1 MKNIID
7 ITKKY
12 SPISFTEEQEKQFF
26 AVAEG
31 LKRIE
36 GNLNVTDLKTDEEIA
51 LLHFVDS
58 LSPLK
63 TGLFKNKKVIDV
75 GCGGGFP
82 TFPLAICAPDCHF
95 TGLDSTAKKLRFVE
109 ETARDAGI
117 SNISTLCARAEE
129 AGKGGHREKYDI
141 AVSRGVARLNVLCEW
156 CMPLVKK
163 GGYFVAMKGNRGR
176 EELEEARN
184 AIKILGGGEA
194 EIFDAPIPVFDRSH
208 TVIVIKKTASTPAE
222 YPRANGRIMKKPL

>member
-1 MKNIID
+1 MNGIIE

-12 SPISFTEEQEKQFF
+12 APFTLTDQQLEKFKK
-26 AVAEG
+26 VAES

-36 GNLNVTDLKTDEEIA
+36 GQLNVTDLKTDEEIG

-58 LSPLK
+58 LSPIS
-63 TGLFKNKKVIDV
+63 TGLFKDKKVIDI

-82 TFPLAICAPDCHF
+82 LFPLAICAPDCTF

-109 ETARDAGI
+109 DTAREADLG
-117 SNISTLCARAEE
+117 NITTLCARAEE
-129 AGKGGHREKYDI
+129 AGKGQSRESYDI

-156 CMPLVKK
+156 CMPFVKK
-163 GGYFVAMKGNRGR
+163 GGYFIAMKGNRGK
-176 EELEEARN
+176 EELEEAKN
-184 AIKILGGGEA
+184 AIRILGGGSA
-194 EIFDAPIPVFDRSH
+194 EIYDAPIPVFDRSH
-208 TVIVIKKTASTPAE
+208 TVIVIKKISETPAE

>member
-1 MKNIID
+1 MKNIIE

-12 SPISFTEEQEKQFF
+12 SSFPLSEVQEAQLEK
-26 AVAEG
+26 VAEG

-82 TFPLAICAPDCHF
+82 TFPLAICAPDCTF
-95 TGLDSTAKKLRFVE
+95 TGLDSTAKKLKFVAD
-109 ETARDAGI
+109 TAKEAGI
-117 SNISTLCARAEE
+117 SNITTLCARAEE

-163 GGYFVAMKGNRGR
+163 GGYFIAMKGNRGR
-176 EELEEARN
+176 EELEEARR
-184 AIKILGGGEA
+184 AIKTLGGGEA
-194 EIFDAPIPVFDRSH
+194 EVIDTPIPVFDRSH
-208 TVIVIKKTASTPAE
+208 TVIVIKKIAATPAE

>member
-12 SPISFTEEQEKQFF
+12 SSFPLNEVQETQLAK
-26 AVAEG
+26 VAEC

-36 GNLNVTDLKTDEEIA
+36 GSLNVTDLKTDEEIA
-51 LLHFVDS
+51 LLHFADS
-58 LSPLK
+58 LTPLS

-82 TFPLAICAPDCHF
+82 TFPLAVGAPDCHF
-95 TGLDSTAKKLRFVE
+95 TALDSTAKKLRFVE
-109 ETARDAGI
+109 ETAREAGI
-117 SNISTLCARAEE
+117 DNITTLCARAEE
-129 AGKGGHREKYDI
+129 AGKGEHREEYDI

-163 GGYFVAMKGNRGR
+163 GGYFIAMKGNRGR
-176 EELEEARN
+176 EELEEARR
-184 AIKILGGGEA
+184 AIKTLGGGEA
-194 EIFDAPIPVFDRSH
+194 EIYDTPIPVFDRSH
-208 TVIVIKKTASTPAE
+208 TVIVIKKIAVTPGE

>member
-1 MKNIID
+1 MKNIIE

-12 SPISFTEEQEKQFF
+12 SSFPLSEVQEAQLEK
-26 AVAEG
+26 VAEG

-63 TGLFKNKKVIDV
+63 TGLFKNKKVIDI

-82 TFPLAICAPDCHF
+82 TFPLAICAPDCTF
-95 TGLDSTAKKLRFVE
+95 TGLDSTAKKLKFVAD
-109 ETARDAGI
+109 TAKEAGI
-117 SNISTLCARAEE
+117 SNITTLCARAEE
-129 AGKGGHREKYDI
+129 AGKGEHREKYDI

-163 GGYFVAMKGNRGR
+163 GGYFIAMKGNRGR
-176 EELEEARN
+176 EELEEARR
-184 AIKILGGGEA
+184 AIKTLGGGEA
-194 EIFDAPIPVFDRSH
+194 EVIDTPIPVFDRSH
-208 TVIVIKKTASTPAE
+208 TVIVIKKIAATPAE

>member
-1 MKNIID
+1 MISLIE
-7 ITKKY
+7 KY
-12 SPISFTEEQEKQFF
+12 FPEISSEQREQFTALYDLYAEWNAKINVVSRKDFDQLYLRHILHSLAIAKVCQFE
-26 AVAEG
+26 AGARV
-31 LKRIE
+31 L
-36 GNLNVTDLKTDEEIA
+36 
-51 LLHFVDS
+51 
-58 LSPLK
+58 
-63 TGLFKNKKVIDV
+63 DV

-109 ETARDAGI
+109 ETAHEAGI

-176 EELEEARN
+176 EELEEAKN
-184 AIKILGGGEA
+184 AIKVLGGGEA
-194 EIFDAPIPVFDRSH
+194 ELFEAPIPVFDRSH
-208 TVIVIKKTASTPAE
+208 TVIVIKKISSTPAE

>member
-1 MKNIID
+1 MKNIVD

-12 SPISFTEEQEKQFF
+12 APFSLTEEQEAGF
-26 AVAEG
+26 AKIAEC

-58 LSPLK
+58 LSPLS
-63 TGLFKNKKVIDV
+63 TGLFKDKSVIDV

-82 TFPLAICAPDCHF
+82 TFPLALCAPDCHF
-95 TGLDSTAKKLRFVE
+95 TALDSTAKKLKFVE
-109 ETARDAGI
+109 ETAAEAGL
-117 SNISTLCARAEE
+117 SNITTLCARAEE
-129 AGKGGHREKYDI
+129 AGKGEHREKYDI

-163 GGYFVAMKGNRGR
+163 GGYFIAMKGNRGR
-176 EELEEARN
+176 EELEEARR
-184 AIKILGGGEA
+184 AIHILGGGSA

>member
-12 SPISFTEEQEKQFF
+12 SPFPLTEEQEAQF
-26 AVAEG
+26 AKIAEC

-58 LSPLK
+58 LSPLS
-63 TGLFKNKKVIDV
+63 TGLFKGKKVIDV

-82 TFPLAICAPDCHF
+82 TFPLAVCAPDCSF
-95 TGLDSTAKKLRFVE
+95 TGLDSTAKKLKFVE
-109 ETARDAGI
+109 ETAAEAGL
-117 SNISTLCARAEE
+117 SNITTLCARAEE
-129 AGKGGHREKYDI
+129 AGKGEHREKYDI

-163 GGYFVAMKGNRGR
+163 GGYFIAMKGNRGR
-176 EELEEARN
+176 EELEEARR
-184 AIKILGGGEA
+184 AIKTLGGGSA

-208 TVIVIKKTASTPAE
+208 TVIVIKKTDSTPAE

>member
-1 MKNIID
+1 MNNIID

-12 SPISFTEEQEKQFF
+12 SPITFTEKQEKQFF
-26 AVAEG
+26 TVAEC

-36 GNLNVTDLKTDEEIA
+36 GSLNVTDLKTDEEIA

-63 TGLFKNKKVIDV
+63 TELFNKKSVIDV

-82 TFPLAICAPDCHF
+82 TFPLAICAPDCSF
-95 TGLDSTAKKLRFVE
+95 TGLDSTAKKLKFVSD
-109 ETARDAGI
+109 TASEAGI
-117 SNISTLCARAEE
+117 ENIATLCARAEE
-129 AGKGGHREKYDI
+129 AGKGEHREKYDI

-156 CMPLVKK
+156 CLPLVKK
-163 GGYFVAMKGNRGR
+163 GGYFIAMKGNRGR
-176 EELEEARN
+176 EELEEAKN
-184 AIKILGGGEA
+184 AIKVLGGGEA

-208 TVIVIKKTASTPAE
+208 TVIVIKKLAATPKE

>member
-12 SPISFTEEQEKQFF
+12 APFSLTEKQEAQF
-26 AVAEG
+26 AKVAEC

-36 GNLNVTDLKTDEEIA
+36 GNLNVTDLKTDDEIA

-58 LSPLK
+58 LSPLS
-63 TGLFKNKKVIDV
+63 TGLFKGKKVIDV

-82 TFPLAICAPDCHF
+82 LFPLAICAEDCDF

-109 ETARDAGI
+109 DTALEAGI
-117 SNISTLCARAEE
+117 SNVATLCARAEE
-129 AGKGGHREKYDI
+129 AGKGEHREKYDI

-163 GGYFVAMKGNRGR
+163 GGYFIALKGNRGR
-176 EELEEARN
+176 EELEEAKN
-184 AIKILGGGEA
+184 AVRILGGGSA
-194 EIFDAPIPVFDRSH
+194 EIFDAPLPVFDRSH
-208 TVIVIKKTASTPAE
+208 TVIVIKKTSSTPAE